1 MASRTNEERRWSK
14 GVHPLPLE
22 VASGPRPGYRRTMI
36 RSGPQL
42 AETDEEKEAV
52 YRFRYE
58 IYVAEMGRYGA
69 AADHDRKMLVEP
81 EDETARI
88 FYAAQDGEIVATSR
102 FSWGGDAP
110 FTQHLI
116 DHYMLAPFIA
126 ELPLAAL
133 AVGERGMVKPE
144 MRGSTVFQELGAFS
158 SHFVQENRIQLI
170 FGACEPHL
178 LSLYVGQGMRTFS
191 KQNINSAEAGYLIPI
206 VSVVED
212 IEYLRRI
219 GSPNAETSID
229 YGDDKRIPECV
240 DRLITKG
247 GNVMSQRLV
256 ESGSYLEEVR
266 DSLGRLTE
274 NQLSALD
281 GLSEEEAARA
291 LGKSNIIECREGD
304 RVLKKGGVA
313 RNMFVVLEGNLEVR
327 DEGELIRV
335 LSPGDIFGEM
345 AFLLEQ
351 PRAADVY
358 AATSARILSLSEG
371 TLRKS
376 IKSDPEIAATLLLNI
391 SKILCKRVLK
401 G

>member
-1 MASRTNEERRWSK
+1 
-14 GVHPLPLE
+14 
-22 VASGPRPGYRRTMI
+22 MI
-36 RSGPQL
+36 RSGTHL
-42 AETDEEKEAV
+42 AETENEKEAV

-58 IYVAEMGRYGA
+58 IYVAEMGRYGE

-88 FYAAQDGEIVATSR
+88 FYAAQDGEVVATSR

-116 DHYMLAPFIA
+116 DHYMLEPFLS
-126 ELPLAAL
+126 ELPLAAM

-144 MRGSTVFQELGAFS
+144 MRGSPLFGELGQFS
-158 SHFVQENRIQLI
+158 AQFVQDKRIQLI

-191 KQNINSAEAGYLIPI
+191 NENVNSAEAGFLIPI

-219 GSPNAETSID
+219 GSPNAATAKD
-229 YGDDKRIPECV
+229 YGAGARIPACV
-240 DRLITKG
+240 DRLITNG
-247 GNVMSQRLV
+247 GNVMSQRLI
-256 ESGSYLEEVR
+256 ESASYLEEIR
-266 DSLGRLTE
+266 DSLGRLSE

-281 GLSEEEAARA
+281 GLSEDEAARA
-291 LGKSNIIECREGD
+291 LGKSNIIECRKGD

-313 RNMFVVLEGNLEVR
+313 RNMFVVLDGNLEVR
-327 DEGELIRV
+327 DGGRLIRV
-335 LSPGDIFGEM
+335 LSPGDVFGEM

-351 PRAADVY
+351 PRTADVY
-358 AATSARILSLSEG
+358 AANDGRILSLSEG

-401 G
+401 A

>member
-1 MASRTNEERRWSK
+1 MCLSALLLWAHRILSYAQRIAVMLAD
-14 GVHPLPLE
+14 G
-22 VASGPRPGYRRTMI
+22 I
-36 RSGPQL
+36 RQ
-42 AETDEEKEAV
+42 AQTEEEKDAV

-69 AADHDRKMLVEP
+69 AADHDRKMLVEA

-88 FYAAQDGEIVATSR
+88 YYAVQDGEVVATSR

-126 ELPLAAL
+126 ELPLEAM

-144 MRGSTVFQELGAFS
+144 MRGSTLFKELGQFS
-158 SHFVQENRIQLI
+158 SQFVRENRIQLI

-191 KQNINSAEAGYLIPI
+191 QQNVNSAEAGYLVPI

-219 GSPNAETSID
+219 GSPNALTSVD
-229 YGDDKRIPECV
+229 YGDDARIPECV
-240 DRLITKG
+240 DRLITNG
-247 GNVMSQRLV
+247 GNVISQRLV
-256 ESGSYLEEVR
+256 ESGSYLEEIR
-266 DSLGRLTE
+266 DSLGRLAE

-291 LGKSNIIECREGD
+291 LGKSNIIECRAGD

-327 DEGELIRV
+327 DEETLIRV
-335 LSPGDIFGEM
+335 LSPGDVFGEM

-351 PRAADVY
+351 PRTADVY
-358 AATSARILSLSEG
+358 AATDGRILSLSEG

>member
-1 MASRTNEERRWSK
+1 MLKNGIHLAS
-14 GVHPLPLE
+14 
-22 VASGPRPGYRRTMI
+22 
-36 RSGPQL
+36 
-42 AETDEEKEAV
+42 TDEEKEAV

-58 IYVAEMGRYGA
+58 IYVAEMGRYAG
-69 AADHDRKMLVEP
+69 AADHDNKIFYEP

-88 FYAAQDGEIVATSR
+88 FYAAQNDEVIATSR
-102 FSWGGDAP
+102 FSWGGDGP
-110 FTQHLI
+110 FTKHLVE
-116 DHYMLAPFIA
+116 HYMLEPFLS
-126 ELPLAAL
+126 ELPLEAI

-144 MRGSTVFQELGAFS
+144 MRGSPLFQELGQAS
-158 SHFVQENRIQLI
+158 SAFVQEKRIQLI

-191 KQNINSAEAGYLIPI
+191 KQNINSPEAGYLIPI

-212 IEYLRRI
+212 IEYLRNI
-219 GSPNAETSID
+219 GARAAETAKD
-229 YGDDKRIPECV
+229 WCEDARIPDCV
-240 DRLITKG
+240 DRLITNG
-247 GNVMSQRLV
+247 GNVMSQNLI
-256 ESGSYLEEVR
+256 ESGAYLDEIHSALEP
-266 DSLGRLTE
+266 LTG

-281 GLSEEEAARA
+281 GLTEDEAARA
-291 LGKSNIIECREGD
+291 LGKSNIIECRAGD

-327 DEGELIRV
+327 DEGALVRV
-335 LSPGDIFGEM
+335 LSPGEIFGEM

-358 AATSARILSLSEG
+358 AANNGRILSLSEG

-376 IKSDPEIAATLLLNI
+376 ISTDPEVAATLLLNI

-401 G
+401 A